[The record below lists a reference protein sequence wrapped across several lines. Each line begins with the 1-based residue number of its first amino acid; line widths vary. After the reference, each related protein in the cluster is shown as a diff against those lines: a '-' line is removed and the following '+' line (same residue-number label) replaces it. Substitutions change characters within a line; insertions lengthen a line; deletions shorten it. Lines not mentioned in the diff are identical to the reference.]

1 VKHLLVLFGG
11 LALAL
16 SGCEDRQ
23 QLEFAPNTSGS
34 ATATSPDRLKA
45 GELAQ
50 GTEEAFGFYA
60 PRKMKLDRKYPDAAH
75 FIGPVDAA
83 SVANYV
89 RQRVEAERVE
99 IGAART
105 VFPKVRIKGGPAGH
119 VFRIEVVSSGPTSKL
134 LIRDVTPPPTV
145 PGLTEEERWK
155 RAGLKPNGQPLD
167 PQKLE

>member
-1 VKHLLVLFGG
+1 VKHYLALLGG

-16 SGCEDRQ
+16 AGCEDGQ
-23 QLEFAPNTSGS
+23 KLEFAPNTSGS
-34 ATATSPDRLKA
+34 AVPRSPDRLKE
-45 GELAQ
+45 GELEQ
-50 GTEEAFGFYA
+50 GTEEAFGFYG

-75 FIGPVDAA
+75 FVGPVGAE

-119 VFRIEVVSSGPTSKL
+119 VFRIEVSSSGPVSKL

-145 PGLTEEERWK
+145 PGLSEEERWK

-167 PQKLE
+167 PKKLE